1 MEIQTDLPFYLMVT
15 LFVIAFLP
23 HLWLLLILLIMDG
36 NNFMYLMMAF
46 ILATI
51 LSDIC
56 LFVMIDI
63 NNLLNRL
70 FIMIIN

>member
-1 MEIQTDLPFYLMVT
+1 MEIQTDLPFYLMVI
-15 LFVIAFLP
+15 LFTIAFLP